1 MVGTVSRRAG
11 WQQTVANPVVPPR
24 PTSPPPPP
32 PAEVEPSPLHRV
44 VAHAYAAGVADAALV
59 GDLDGWRPTGLLGP
73 MAVAQ
78 AARERPRFGVPGAR
92 RGFADGG
99 D

>member
-1 MVGTVSRRAG
+1 MVGPVSRRAG
-11 WQQTVANPVVPPR
+11 WQQTVTNPVVPPR

-44 VAHAYAAGVADAALV
+44 VAHAYAAGVADAAIV
-59 GDLDGWRPTGLLGP
+59 GDLEGWRPTGLLAGP
-73 MAVAQ
+73 P
-78 AARERPRFGVPGAR
+78 PRRRFAVPGAR